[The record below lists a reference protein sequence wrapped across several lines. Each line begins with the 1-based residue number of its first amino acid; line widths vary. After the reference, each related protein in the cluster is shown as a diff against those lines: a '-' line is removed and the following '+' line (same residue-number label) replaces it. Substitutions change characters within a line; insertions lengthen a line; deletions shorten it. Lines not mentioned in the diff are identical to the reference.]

1 MTHLPTVYRMLRE
14 RFDASRAGGR
24 TRGALVGAAIA
35 VTIGIVTTV
44 ALAPPASESDASADI
59 AAFAQEH
66 AQELEVSTHEALQHL
81 EATGAVARDEYDATS
96 GEETFI
102 AGGTNHDWAKLVL
115 LYAGFPVTESNVT
128 VITRWMRQEN
138 YVDSWWTRNNP
149 LNNGW
154 GASYGPGGTGS
165 NTDLVAAARN
175 AADALVTNRGYAGIR
190 AAFMASVDT
199 ASVEQAIW
207 ASPWASGHYAN
218 GAHWHYTPVPVVPAP
233 RSAWGR

>member
-1 MTHLPTVYRMLRE
+1 MTQLPPIHRTLRE
-14 RFDASRAGGR
+14 RLDASRAGR
-24 TRGALVGAAIA
+24 RARGALVGAS
-35 VTIGIVTTV
+35 IVVAFGFVATF
-44 ALAPPASESDASADI
+44 ALAPPAPQSDVATV
-59 AAFAQEH
+59 AAYAAQH
-66 AQELEVSTHEALQHL
+66 AQDVDVSTLAAQQHL
-81 EATGAVARDEYDATS
+81 EATGGVARDEYDATD

-102 AGGTNHDWAKLVL
+102 AGGTNHDWARLVL
-115 LYAGFPVTESNVT
+115 LYAGFPVNDVNVT

-165 NTDLVAAARN
+165 NVDLVAAARN
-175 AADALVTNRGYAGIR
+175 AADALQRNRGYAGIR
-190 AAFMASVDT
+190 EAFMAGTST
-199 ASVEQAIW
+199 AAIESAIW

-218 GAHWHYTPVPVVPAP
+218 GSHWHYNPVPVVPAP

>member
-1 MTHLPTVYRMLRE
+1 MTKTTPVHRMLHE
-14 RFDASRAGGR
+14 RLTARAGGR
-24 TRGALVGAAIA
+24 TRGALVAAAA
-35 VTIGIVTTV
+35 VVSFGFV
-44 ALAPPASESDASADI
+44 ATFSLAPPAPQSEAASI
-59 AAFAQEH
+59 AAYAAEH
-66 AQELEVSTHEALQHL
+66 AQDVDVSTVAAKQHL
-81 EATGAVARDEYDATS
+81 EATGAVERDEYDATD

-115 LYAGFPVTESNVT
+115 LYAGFPVNDVNVT

-154 GASYGPGGTGS
+154 GASYGPGGTGR
-165 NTDLVAAARN
+165 NVDLVAAARN
-175 AADALVTNRGYAGIR
+175 AADALLRNRGYAAIR
-190 AAFMASVDT
+190 AAFMDGTDT
-199 ASVEQAIW
+199 AAIERAIW

-218 GAHWHYTPVPVVPAP
+218 GSHWHYNPVPVVPAP